1 MADKKKIL
9 VVDDHFE
16 MLEFLRS
23 MLELSNPDYQILAV
37 PSAEE
42 GLLELKRTAF
52 DLLISDVRLPGMSGF
67 ELVRK
72 VRQLLPQLPVLM
84 ITAYASMQ
92 GRQEA
97 DQLGVYRYF
106 EKPLDTDTLLAAVHA
121 TLYTRAAPAA
131 APDARSV
138 EASPSRSDVAPHTLR
153 NESTVSPPQTNPVVQ
168 LEVTRRLQVLL
179 SDTGAVQA
187 LLANSRGQILFRAGT
202 RGGQPVERLAQQLSR
217 SLADS
222 FKLAAE
228 LKSPEP
234 FTIQYQ
240 AGERVDLYTA
250 NIGRHYFLIL
260 LFDAR
265 ARRGRIG
272 TVWIFA
278 QRAIKEL
285 RTMLSKLYSKPDPGH
300 AVAAVQEV
308 AVEPP
313 TAAARPNEP
322 APKRASSTSPVQRK
336 TAQPE
341 SGALSDATRI
351 DTGDLFDLL
360 ERTQDVD
367 LDAFWEEATA
377 GVGNRGMHGLSFDE
391 AVQRGLLPPDLS
403 ADG

>member
-1 MADKKKIL
+1 MADRKKIL

-23 MLELSNPDYQILAV
+23 MLELSNPDAHVVGV

-42 GLLELKRTAF
+42 GLLELKRTPF

-72 VRQLLPQLPVLM
+72 VRQLRPRLPILM
-84 ITAYASMQ
+84 ITAYASTQ
-92 GRQEA
+92 GKQEA

-106 EKPLDTDTLLAAVHA
+106 EKPLDTDALLAAVHA
-121 TLYTRAAPAA
+121 TLYTAAPAPRKAKPA
-131 APDARSV
+131 AT
-138 EASPSRSDVAPHTLR
+138 SPSRAEAPPRSSAATAPRSSPVA
-153 NESTVSPPQTNPVVQ
+153 
-168 LEVTRRLQVLL
+168 LEVTRRLQALL

-187 LLANSRGQILFRAGT
+187 LLANSQGQILFRAGAQ
-202 RGGQPVERLAQQLSR
+202 GGQPVERLVQLLSR

-228 LKSPEP
+228 LQSAEP

-240 AGERVDLYTA
+240 AGEKVDLYTA

-285 RTMLSKLYSKPDPGH
+285 REMLPDVPKRSNPGQKVAPVH
-300 AVAAVQEV
+300 NVVAKKAAVA
-308 AVEPP
+308 PP
-313 TAAARPNEP
+313 N
-322 APKRASSTSPVQRK
+322 SI
-336 TAQPE
+336 
-341 SGALSDATRI
+341 I
-351 DTGDLFDLL
+351 DTGDLLNLL
-360 ERTQDVD
+360 ERAADPHEVD
-367 LDAFWEEATA
+367 LDAFWEEATSET
-377 GVGNRGMHGLSFDE
+377 GNSGMGGLSFEE
-391 AVQRGLLPPDLS
+391 AVRRGLLPPDLGGEN
-403 ADG
+403 D